1 MVSPKVQLQIGCRER
16 IKSSP
21 QEIGGIFF
29 YPNFTTEWTLRDV
42 APRGKSCFM
51 GIRKI
56 KLILFLVAYILQ
68 MCIINIMKKIYYTTL
83 RTGEKLYVTPN
94 QMDMIKRRER
104 RLKENK
110 VE

>member
-1 MVSPKVQLQIGCRER
+1 
-16 IKSSP
+16 
-21 QEIGGIFF
+21 
-29 YPNFTTEWTLRDV
+29 
-42 APRGKSCFM
+42 M